1 MDTLFIIITIVAIVI
16 GIAGC
21 IVPIIPGI
29 PLAFVAILLYG
40 WYDGFVNITSGGL
53 LLLAGLTLMSI
64 IMDYILIL
72 LGNRMM
78 GSSKYS
84 SYGAMAGMLVG
95 FFVFPPLGIILFCF
109 LGAMLAE
116 YIVQDDHV
124 RALKAAVGATI
135 GFLSG
140 IVFKLAIGLF
150 MLGYFIYQVILR

>member
-1 MDTLFIIITIVAIVI
+1 MDTLFIVITIIAIVI

-40 WYDGFVNITSGGL
+40 WYDGFANITGKFL
-53 LLLAGLTLMSI
+53 LLLAGLTLLSI
-64 IMDYILIL
+64 VMDYILIL

-78 GSSKYS
+78 GSTKYS
-84 SYGAMAGMLVG
+84 AYGAMIGMFIG
-95 FFVFPPLGIILFCF
+95 FFVIPPLGIILFCF

-116 YIVQDDHV
+116 YIVQKDHI

-140 IVFKLAIGLF
+140 IVFKLFVGLF
-150 MLGYFIYQVILR
+150 MLIYFIYLVIIR